1 MEENL
6 AIGISKLFFCTQCQN
21 QALKCNTSAPGK
33 KTEKTHTHIYNL
45 IFSGEKVAVVDM
57 TCFCSTNVGSSAH
70 FALL

>member
-21 QALKCNTSAPGK
+21 QALKCNTSAPRK
-33 KTEKTHTHIYNL
+33 KTHTHIYNL